1 MGEEREEGTGDG
13 RGEGGVLR
21 VGEGSGGERSWRG
34 SREDAA
40 NAAMADACSLSSKEP
55 GCEEGGSGTMAER
68 RE

>member
-21 VGEGSGGERSWRG
+21 VGEGKGGERSWRG

-40 NAAMADACSLSSKEP
+40 NAAMADACSLSS
-55 GCEEGGSGTMAER
+55 
-68 RE
+68 